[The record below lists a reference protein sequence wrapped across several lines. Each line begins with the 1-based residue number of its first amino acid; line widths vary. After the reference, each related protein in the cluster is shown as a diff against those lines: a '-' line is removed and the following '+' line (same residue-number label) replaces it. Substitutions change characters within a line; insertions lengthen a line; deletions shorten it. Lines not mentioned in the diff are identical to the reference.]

1 MKVTICCATLL
12 AFTFLSEIAA
22 ESNWPNWR
30 GPSRNGLSPDKGL
43 PVNWGPTEN
52 IVWKTAL
59 PSWGAGT
66 PIVWGDRIFVISASG
81 TEADAVEPTKRGG
94 DAGGPALLLICIAK
108 ETGTVL
114 WQRELDRG
122 NQYHRK
128 HNLASPSPVTDG
140 KNVWAVAGTGMVSAF
155 DMEGEQLWRKNLQE
169 LYGPFGLIFGY
180 AASPLLFDNKL
191 VIEVLHGYKTDDPS
205 YLVAFDAVSGDVTWH
220 QERPT
225 DAVRESPDAYTTPT
239 LLRRNGKSE
248 IVVSGADYVT
258 GHDPDSGAELWRI
271 AGLNP
276 EKEGNYRVVGS
287 PVVVDGMIYAPTRK
301 RPLLA
306 IRADDDRPRIA
317 WRFMGKAA
325 PDVPTPV
332 SDGSR
337 FFMVDDQGIA
347 TCLDAKTGEAVWG
360 PERTAQGVV
369 SASPILADGKL
380 FITNENAVTT
390 VLEAGPVFKMLATN
404 ELDGSYTLSS
414 LAVSDSRIFIR
425 TATHL
430 YCIAKT

>member
-1 MKVTICCATLL
+1 MKVTIYCALL

-30 GPSRNGLSPDKGL
+30 GPSRNGQSPDKGL

-52 IVWKTAL
+52 IAWKTAL

-66 PIVWGDRIFVISASG
+66 PIVWGDRIFVTSSSG
-81 TEADAVEPTKRGG
+81 TEADAAEPTKRGG

-114 WQRELDRG
+114 WQRELGRG

-155 DMEGEQLWRKNLQE
+155 DAL
-169 LYGPFGLIFGY
+169 
-180 AASPLLFDNKL
+180 
-191 VIEVLHGYKTDDPS
+191 
-205 YLVAFDAVSGDVTWH
+205 SGDVKWH

-225 DAVRESPDAYTTPT
+225 DAVKESPDAYTTPT

-258 GHDPDSGAELWRI
+258 GHDPDTGAELWRI

-306 IRADDDRPRIA
+306 IRADDDRPKYR
-317 WRFMGKAA
+317 
-325 PDVPTPV
+325 
-332 SDGSR
+332 
-337 FFMVDDQGIA
+337 
-347 TCLDAKTGEAVWG
+347 
-360 PERTAQGVV
+360 
-369 SASPILADGKL
+369 
-380 FITNENAVTT
+380 
-390 VLEAGPVFKMLATN
+390 
-404 ELDGSYTLSS
+404 
-414 LAVSDSRIFIR
+414 
-425 TATHL
+425 
-430 YCIAKT
+430 